1 MEKATVMTLKEQ
13 TQDLHEIA
21 EKNTFAQMLLGGK
34 LNEQQ
39 YGTYLANLWL
49 IYSVLEKIAEENGAL
64 KGIEDI
70 KRSDAI
76 RADLLELNVKDQVIV
91 PATYMYITHLDNEF
105 ANNKRPGIL
114 AHIYV
119 RHFGDLYGG
128 QIVKKMVPGSGM
140 MYEFPDRAG
149 LIEKT
154 RSMLTEDLG
163 PEARMGFEFA
173 IALFEDLVNE
183 LNL

>member
-1 MEKATVMTLKEQ
+1 
-13 TQDLHEIA
+13 
-21 EKNTFAQMLLGGK
+21 
-34 LNEQQ
+34 
-39 YGTYLANLWL
+39 
-49 IYSVLEKIAEENGAL
+49 
-64 KGIEDI
+64 
-70 KRSDAI
+70 
-76 RADLLELNVKDQVIV
+76 
-91 PATYMYITHLDNEF
+91 
-105 ANNKRPGIL
+105 
-114 AHIYV
+114 
-119 RHFGDLYGG
+119 LYGG